1 MISFFQFFSHKL
13 RLSKPWKYK
22 VPLIIAFAY
31 FLLLVGNV
39 DPFHATMSFFAAIA
53 TTIGFMG
60 FGYLTNDL
68 ADRKKDELAGKS
80 NGTSNLSSISIVLLL
95 LTFLAAALLPWM
107 YLPMD
112 GISWLCIILELVLFV
127 LYAFPPFRL
136 KERGFFGVIAD
147 ALYAHVVPGFLASW
161 TFYLVGNE
169 HYEHFWIFAIV
180 LTVWQFFSGC
190 RNILSHH
197 YLDFDNDQASGTK
210 TVATGIGKEKV
221 HQLMT
226 RVFIP
231 LEVLSLLFFLAIV
244 QLKID
249 YLVLVVLLFL
259 MLAWANFKLETGE
272 TRVKLFTNTFLDR
285 FYIHWFPYIQL
296 FSIAFCMC
304 DYWWILVFHVLIFH
318 PSVGKIVSRVTS
330 KKRADGS
337 TKTEQLAPEAI
348 SILSTNP
355 NKYSETFIHAHFQL
369 LPNVLIYSDGYFP
382 STFSR
387 DRGKNWEELERNPD
401 PETALIQSWQV
412 NNIKAVLA
420 EYGPAGVEVM
430 KTCQKA
436 KLPLIVHFH
445 GFDAY
450 RDDVIESYGERYKE
464 LFQKASKIVVVSKD
478 MYAKLVKLG
487 CQKEK
492 IQQITYGV
500 DTDLFCPPIEGQ
512 TRENFIA
519 CGRFVAKKSPLTA
532 IRAFAKVV
540 EAHPEAILT
549 FIGDGELLNDAI
561 SLVEELN
568 LQENVV
574 FKGVLS
580 HVEVAAEMQR
590 HAIFVQHSMRSDQN
604 DSEGTPLSILEA
616 AACGLAIVATKH
628 GGISDVIESGK
639 TGFLVEEGDVEAM
652 GKRMLELYA
661 NEALRIQL
669 GDQARAKIL
678 REYTQADYI
687 ASLEK
692 CLLTAEVAVQKETK
706 LSIWKKRLVVFV
718 VLFLITEIALRFVGY
733 RAGVIEEFYYHR
745 GPVVYDSLL
754 YGDEVGITHVVNGER
769 MLLKGDVNSEGF
781 FSSIEY
787 TQESMDAIRASGKK
801 IVMLIGD
808 SYTQGCCA
816 DSYDLSFAYLLNQS
830 DEYEVLNFG
839 IAGAD
844 PVQYRLIVEKYAPI
858 LKPDLIVV
866 AVYGG
871 NDILESDRTAKPFVP
886 NSYPIKNGPW
896 LNSEAP
902 IYLTKQGTYFK
913 NFDAAKA
920 HYFEYFSLWSDD
932 ATFFEK
938 MIRYSVILSRP
949 YMKYKSGKRFK
960 EIKYQIPPK
969 LDNMPYSKQNLEALS
984 KNAALQNIPVQ
995 FALIPSPSDILTNID
1010 LRKKYNFV
1018 FGENPYTVPTKLSIK
1033 DYDGVAIGNH
1043 FNNHG
1048 HLKYTAFLRKLIE
1061 ARLAK

>member
-1 MISFFQFFSHKL
+1 MISFFRFFSQKL
-13 RLSKPWKYK
+13 RLSKPWRYK
-22 VPLIIAFAY
+22 VPLIIAFTY
-31 FLLLVGNV
+31 FLLVVGNV

-68 ADRKKDELAGKS
+68 ADRKKDALAGKS
-80 NGTSNLSSISIVLLL
+80 NGTRNLSSISVVLLL
-95 LTFLAAALLPWM
+95 IAFLATALLPWL

-112 GISWLCIILELVLFV
+112 GISWLCIIVELVLFV

-136 KERGFFGVIAD
+136 KERSFLGVITD

-169 HYEHFWIFAIV
+169 HYENFRIFVIA
-180 LTVWQFFSGC
+180 LCVWQFFSGI

-197 YLDFDNDQASGTK
+197 YVDFENDQTSGTK
-210 TVATGIGKEKV
+210 TFATNIGKEKV

-259 MLAWANFKLETGE
+259 MLAWANFKQETGG
-272 TRVKLFTNTFLDR
+272 TRVKHFTNTFLDR
-285 FYIHWFPYIQL
+285 FYIHWFPYILL
-296 FSIAFCMC
+296 FSIAFSMC

-318 PSVGKIVSRVTS
+318 PSVGKIVSRVTR
-330 KKRADGS
+330 KKRADDS

-348 SILSTNP
+348 AILSTNA

-387 DRGKNWEELERNPD
+387 DRGKNWEELDRNPD
-401 PETALIQSWQV
+401 PERALIHSWQT
-412 NNIKAVLA
+412 NNVKAVLA

-430 KTCQKA
+430 KACEKA

-450 RDDVIESYGERYKE
+450 RDDVLESYGERYKE

-478 MYAKLVKLG
+478 MYVQLLKLG
-487 CQKEK
+487 CPEEK
-492 IQQITYGV
+492 LQQITYGV
-500 DTDLFCPPIEGQ
+500 DTDLFCPPNEDQ
-512 TRENFIA
+512 RRENFIA
-519 CGRFVAKKSPLTA
+519 CGRFVAKKSPLTT

-540 EAHPEAILT
+540 EVHPEAKLT

-580 HVEVAAEMQR
+580 QVEVVTELQK
-590 HAIFVQHSMRSDQN
+590 HAIFVQHSIRTDQN

-628 GGISDVIESGK
+628 GGILDVIETGK
-639 TGFLVEEGDVEAM
+639 TGFLVEEGDVDAM
-652 GKRMLELYA
+652 SKYMLELYN

-669 GDQARAKIL
+669 GDKARAKIL

-692 CLLTAEVAVQKETK
+692 CILSAELPPQKETK

-718 VLFLITEIALRFVGY
+718 ILFLITEIALRFVGY
-733 RAGVIEEFYYHR
+733 KAGVIEEFYYHR

-769 MLLKGDVNSEGF
+769 MLLNGDINAEGF

-787 TQESMDAIRASGKK
+787 TPESMDVIRASGKK

-844 PVQYRLIVEKYAPI
+844 PVQYRLIVEKYAPL

-871 NDILESDRTAKPFVP
+871 NDILEYDRTPKPFVP

-896 LNSEAP
+896 LNSEGP

-913 NFDAAKA
+913 NFDEAKA

-949 YMKYKSGKRFK
+949 YMKYKSGRRFR
-960 EIKYQIPPK
+960 EIEYQMPTK
-969 LDNMPYSKQNLEALS
+969 LDNMPYSKQNLDVLS
-984 KNAALQNIPVQ
+984 RIAAQHNIQVQ
-995 FALIPSPSDILTNID
+995 YALIPAPSDISSNANF
-1010 LRKKYNFV
+1010 RKKYDFV
-1018 FGENPYTVPTKLSIK
+1018 FGENPYAVPSKLSVN
-1033 DYDGVAIGNH
+1033 DYDGMSIGNH
-1043 FNNHG
+1043 FNNQG
-1048 HLKYTAFLRKLIE
+1048 HRKYTAFLQKLIE
-1061 ARLAK
+1061 AKLNE